1 VKKRTAKRS
10 DDRRK
15 LRAPS
20 RKQEAAPV
28 RLQKFL
34 AHAGVASRRAAEEL
48 IRQGRVTVNG
58 RVVIEM
64 GVTVDPSRD
73 TVKYDGQPVRTT
85 GRKHYL
91 ILNKPRGVISTL
103 SDPQGRRTVKDL
115 LPPRQGRLY
124 PVGRLDWDAE
134 GVLLFTDDGELSHR
148 LAHPRYGVE
157 RTYHVKLKGDVGE
170 EVLARVRRGPRLEDG
185 KTQPEGV
192 RLVRRGKTSSW
203 VTITLREGRTHEV
216 KRIFLAVGQP
226 VQKLL
231 RVSFAGL
238 QLGRLRPGECRT
250 LTASEVEKLRLAG
263 KE

>member
-1 VKKRTAKRS
+1 MKRRPAKGSNDRGRS
-10 DDRRK
+10 E
-15 LRAPS
+15 ASS
-20 RKQEAAPV
+20 RQREGAPV

-34 AHAGVASRRAAEEL
+34 AHSGIASRRAAEEL

-58 RVVIEM
+58 RVVSEM

-73 TVKYDGQPVRTT
+73 TVKYDGQPVRRT

-91 ILNKPRGVISTL
+91 LLNKPRGVISTL
-103 SDPQGRRTVKDL
+103 SDPEGRRTVKDL
-115 LPPRQGRLY
+115 LPPRLGRLY

-134 GVLLFTDDGELSHR
+134 GALLLTDDGELSHR

-157 RTYHVKLKGDVGE
+157 RTYHVKLRGDVGE
-170 EVLARVRRGPRLEDG
+170 ELLARVRRGPRLEDG
-185 KTQPEGV
+185 DTRPEGV
-192 RLVRRGKTSSW
+192 RLLRSTKTSSW
-203 VTITLREGRTHEV
+203 VTLTLREGRSHEV
-216 KRIFLAVGQP
+216 KRIFLAVGRP

-238 QLGRLRPGECRT
+238 KLGRLKPGESRS
-250 LTASEVEKLRLAG
+250 LTAPEVEKLRLAG

>member
-1 VKKRTAKRS
+1 
-10 DDRRK
+10 
-15 LRAPS
+15 
-20 RKQEAAPV
+20 V

-34 AHAGVASRRAAEEL
+34 AHAGIASRRAAEEL

-58 RVVIEM
+58 RTVIEM

-73 TVKYDGQPVRTT
+73 NVKYDGHPVRLT

-134 GVLLFTDDGELSHR
+134 GVLLFTDDGDLSHR

-157 RTYHVKLKGDVGE
+157 RTYHVKLRGDVGE
-170 EVLARVRRGPRLEDG
+170 EVIARVRRGPRLEDG
-185 KTQPEGV
+185 ATQPEKV
-192 RLVRRGKTSSW
+192 RFLRRSKTSTW
-203 VTITLREGRTHEV
+203 VTVTLREGRTHEI
-216 KRIFLAVGQP
+216 KRIFLAVGRP

-238 QLGRLRPGECRT
+238 QLGRLRPGESRS

>member
-1 VKKRTAKRS
+1 
-10 DDRRK
+10 
-15 LRAPS
+15 
-20 RKQEAAPV
+20 V

-34 AHAGVASRRAAEEL
+34 AHAGIASRRASEDL

-58 RVVIEM
+58 RVVSEM

-73 TVKYDGQPVRTT
+73 TVEYDGRPVRLP

-103 SDPQGRRTVKDL
+103 SDPQGRRTVKEL
-115 LPPRQGRLY
+115 LPPGQGRLY

-134 GVLLFTDDGELSHR
+134 GVLLFTDDGELAHR

-157 RTYHVKLKGDVGE
+157 RTYHVKVRGDLGE
-170 EVLARVRRGPRLEDG
+170 EILARVRRGPRLEDG
-185 KTQPEGV
+185 ETRPEGV
-192 RLVRRGKTSSW
+192 RLLRRSKTSSW
-203 VTITLREGRTHEV
+203 VAVTLREGRTHEV
-216 KRIFLAVGQP
+216 KRIFLAVGRP

-238 QLGRLRPGECRT
+238 QLGRLRPGESRP
-250 LTASEVEKLRLAG
+250 LTALEVERLRLAG

>member
-1 VKKRTAKRS
+1 MKGRPAKRS
-10 DDRRK
+10 DGRRS
-15 LRAPS
+15 PS
-20 RKQEAAPV
+20 RRRESSSV

-34 AHAGVASRRAAEEL
+34 AHAGIASRRSAEEL

-58 RVVIEM
+58 RIVSEM

-73 TVKYDGQPVRTT
+73 TVKYDGSPVRLT

-134 GVLLFTDDGELSHR
+134 GALLFTDDGELAHR

-157 RTYHVKLKGDVGE
+157 RTYHVKVRGDVGE

-185 KTQPEGV
+185 ETHPEGV
-192 RLVRRGKTSSW
+192 HLLRRSKTSSW
-203 VTITLREGRTHEV
+203 VSLTLREGRTHEV
-216 KRIFLAVGQP
+216 KRIFLAVGLS

-238 QLGRLRPGECRT
+238 PLGRLRPGESRS
-250 LTASEVEKLRLAG
+250 LTSLEVEKLRLAG